1 MSWESDIIFAILK
14 IEREKKTDSM
24 TVKEITDF
32 VNAAIDLSDDTLQT
46 RKVGWILRARLQLK
60 TYKTRK
66 GYTLSLS
73 KNKDK
78 LVFWKDRYG
87 ITEADLSGECVND
100 VNVVE
105 TAIETANIGF

>member
-1 MSWESDIIFAILK
+1 
-14 IEREKKTDSM
+14 M
-24 TVKEITDF
+24 TVKEITDS
-32 VNAAIDLSDDTLQT
+32 VNNEMDLSDETLQT

-78 LVFWKDRYG
+78 LIFWKDRYG

-105 TAIETANIGF
+105 TPIETANIGF